1 MLNKAQLGSC
11 EFVLNAVEQH
21 PEAYILNSTFGQC
34 STSGRFKVVLSGC
47 NIDSSTLES
56 TLLNLNDSE
65 LHIMSS
71 TFQRIWVKKGPAV
84 IKGEASEI
92 EIENTVFK
100 NNHGYGEL
108 IQVLKGSRLF
118 VFKSIF

>member
-11 EFVLNAVEQH
+11 EFFLNAVEQH

-71 TFQRIWVKKGPAV
+71 TFQRIWVK
-84 IKGEASEI
+84 
-92 EIENTVFK
+92 
-100 NNHGYGEL
+100 
-108 IQVLKGSRLF
+108 
-118 VFKSIF
+118 